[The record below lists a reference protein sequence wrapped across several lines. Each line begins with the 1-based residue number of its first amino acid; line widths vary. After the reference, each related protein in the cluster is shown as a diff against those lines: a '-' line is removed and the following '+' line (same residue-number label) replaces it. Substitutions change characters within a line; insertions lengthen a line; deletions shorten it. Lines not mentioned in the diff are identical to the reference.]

1 VHIVNQVRSAWKRLS
16 RKERRWVSDVALR
29 GKNAEERM
37 RAKVIRNLIR
47 DEPIVRITSILQCSR
62 SHVQRIAARFIARGL
77 EGLTDGRADNGA
89 AKVTEE
95 YESAVLIAVACSPDA
110 YGFARPTW
118 TLELLILAAHQQTGI
133 RVSTSTISRL
143 LARHGARRG
152 RPKPI
157 VACPWKKGAKTR
169 RLNQIRRLG
178 ERLRGGEAL
187 LHVDEVDIHLNPKIG
202 PDWMLRGQQKKV
214 LTPGKNEKRY
224 LAGALNA
231 MTGHVSY
238 VAGPRK
244 TSALFIRLID
254 HLLDQEYPRCV
265 RLHVVLDN
273 FRIHSSRAV
282 EAASKRWGTRV
293 TFHFLPPYCPDDNRI
308 ERLWK
313 DLHDNVT
320 RNHMCCTIDALMDR
334 VYNYLHARRF
344 ANPELRKAI

>member
-1 VHIVNQVRSAWKRLS
+1 MRIVDQGRSAWKRLS
-16 RKERRWVSDVALR
+16 RKEQRWLSDVALR
-29 GKNAEERM
+29 GKNAEERV
-37 RAKVIRNLIR
+37 RAKVIRNLVR
-47 DEPIVRITSILQCSR
+47 GEPIVRITSILQCSR
-62 SHVQRIAARFIARGL
+62 SHVQRVAARFCARGL

-89 AKVTEE
+89 VKVTEE
-95 YESAVLIAVACSPDA
+95 YESAVLIAVALRPEA

-133 RVSTSTISRL
+133 RVSASTMSRL

-157 VACPWKKGAKTR
+157 VVCPWKKGAKTR

-178 ERLRGGEAL
+178 ERLGDEAAL
-187 LHVDEVDIHLNPKIG
+187 LHVDEIDIHLNPKIG
-202 PDWMLRGQQKKV
+202 PDWMLRGQQKMV

-224 LAGALNA
+224 LAGALNV

-238 VAGPRK
+238 VEGTRK
-244 TSALFIRLID
+244 TSELFIRLID
-254 HLLDQEYPRCV
+254 HLLDQNYSRCT

-273 FRIHSSRAV
+273 YRIHSSRAV
-282 EAASKRWGTRV
+282 QAASQRWGARV

-320 RNHMCCTIDALMDR
+320 RNHACATIDALMDR
-334 VYNYLHARRF
+334 VYDYLHARCL
-344 ANPELRKAI
+344 ANSELRKAI